1 MLSSTFEPKFI
12 FISKEILKAA
22 HKIYDQDLASKS
34 RADTIRT
41 SLVILDTY
49 KWLIYFPQNTVET
62 LLKQDDFEQILAG
75 YKQAHAHM
83 SKAEV
88 ATRKSKLFAQIKSSL
103 DAKLIRVQR
112 HILDKLLLFPANP
125 DEQKFLID
133 YFNAFEIYQ
142 LNHSHVSFYAPQIE
156 LVLAKQVE

>member
-1 MLSSTFEPKFI
+1 
-12 FISKEILKAA
+12 
-22 HKIYDQDLASKS
+22 LASKS

-62 LLKQDDFEQILAG
+62 LLKQDDYEQILASVR

-88 ATRKSKLFAQIKSSL
+88 ATRKSNRI
-103 DAKLIRVQR
+103 
-112 HILDKLLLFPANP
+112 
-125 DEQKFLID
+125 
-133 YFNAFEIYQ
+133 
-142 LNHSHVSFYAPQIE
+142 
-156 LVLAKQVE
+156 